1 MIVNVMCRW
10 SLEAGQREGGEGG
23 DGGLVG
29 GEAEGAAAVV
39 DLAEGVEAEGAL
51 GEHGRR
57 GGRGRGR
64 PCGRGRG
71 REGGADE
78 GGDGGPGLEEVGVVA
93 HLAQLHQDVD
103 HAHEVA
109 ALQRLLRLGPVGVG
123 FASKKINISSFLF
136 LVCRIG

>member
-1 MIVNVMCRW
+1 MIADVIWGR

-57 GGRGRGR
+57 GRGRGR
-64 PCGRGRG
+64 PRG
-71 REGGADE
+71 EGGADE

-109 ALQRLLRLGPVGVG
+109 TLQRLLRLGSVVVEDQQS
-123 FASKKINISSFLF
+123 SKVIYDKNVFTGQFKI
-136 LVCRIG
+136 

>member
-1 MIVNVMCRW
+1 M
-10 SLEAGQREGGEGG
+10 
-23 DGGLVG
+23 G

-57 GGRGRGR
+57 GRGR
-64 PCGRGRG
+64 PRG
-71 REGGADE
+71 EGGADE

-109 ALQRLLRLGPVGVG
+109 TLQRLLRLGPVGVG
-123 FASKKINISSFLF
+123 FAIESESCKCQATVLTLTGQVKKMGYI
-136 LVCRIG
+136 CWTAQAWA